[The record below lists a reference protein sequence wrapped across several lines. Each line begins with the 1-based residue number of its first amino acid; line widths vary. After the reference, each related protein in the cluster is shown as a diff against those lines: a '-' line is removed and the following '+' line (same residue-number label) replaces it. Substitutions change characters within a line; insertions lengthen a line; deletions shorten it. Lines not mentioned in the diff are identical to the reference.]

1 MKVEFLGSY
10 VKDLP
15 QDNIKEVVFVGRSN
29 VGKSSLINMLVG
41 KPIAKVGKEPG
52 RTRAINVFLLEDYI
66 KLVDVPGYGFAKV
79 SKEERESWKELME
92 RYFTERKNNIK
103 CVFVLID
110 SKVGPTELDR
120 LMIEWLRHKGI
131 NHLAVLTKSDKA
143 DQREL
148 SKSLKELKRIGVQ
161 KVIITSAK
169 EGRGKKEL
177 LKVIMEAKAELS

>member
-10 VKDLP
+10 VKELP
-15 QDNIKEVVFVGRSN
+15 QDSIKEVVFVGRSN

-41 KPIAKVGKEPG
+41 KPIAKVSKEPG
-52 RTRAINVFLLEDYI
+52 RTRAINVFLLEDQI

-79 SKEERESWKELME
+79 SKEERERWKELME
-92 RYFTERKNNIK
+92 RYFNERKDHIK

-120 LMIEWLRHKGI
+120 LMIEWLRYKGI
-131 NHLAVLTKSDKA
+131 NYLVVLTKSDKA

-148 SKSLKELKRIGVQ
+148 SESLKELRKMGVQ
-161 KVIITSAK
+161 EVIITSAK

-177 LKVIMEAKAELS
+177 LKMIMETRSH